1 LSPSERH
8 SSKRPNHHLV
18 VAWLYVLAGM
28 IFAMVVIG
36 GLTRLTESGLSMVE
50 WRPATGWLPPL
61 SDAAW
66 QAEFEKYQAFPQ
78 YQLLNQGMALEDFKN
93 IYWPEYLHRLMGRV
107 IGLAF
112 ALPFIWFALTRR
124 LPSGMAFKLGGIF
137 ALGAAQ
143 GALGWFMVLS
153 GLVDAPAV
161 SHYRLVAHLG
171 LAILLYG
178 LILSTAWSV
187 AAPQPDKNWHSA
199 GLAVSA
205 LIFLQILVG
214 GLVAGLDAGQI
225 HNTWPSMDG
234 AFLPDTAID
243 LEPAWRNFFDNPS
256 MVQFE
261 HRMLGYLASLAVV
274 GFGISL
280 SVSARN
286 ASRRRLGAVLL
297 AVLIGQMILGIV
309 TVLQGAP
316 AGIAALHQTGALV
329 LLTVALMAARRRSA
343 GG

>member
-1 LSPSERH
+1 
-8 SSKRPNHHLV
+8 
-18 VAWLYVLAGM
+18 M

-50 WRPATGWLPPL
+50 WRPVTGWLPPL

-66 QAEFEKYQAFPQ
+66 QEEFGKYQTFPQ
-78 YQLLNQGMALEDFKN
+78 YQLVNQGMSLDDFKN

-107 IGLAF
+107 IGLVF
-112 ALPFIWFALTRR
+112 ALPLIWFASTRR
-124 LPSGMAFKLGGIF
+124 LPSGLTLKLSGIF

-143 GALGWFMVLS
+143 GALGWFMVRS
-153 GLVDAPAV
+153 GLVNTPAV

-178 LILSTAWSV
+178 LILSTAWGV
-187 AAPQPDKNWHSA
+187 AAPRSAKSWQPV
-199 GLAVSA
+199 GLAVVA
-205 LIFLQILVG
+205 VIYFQILMG

-234 AFLPDTAID
+234 AFLPIAAFD
-243 LEPAWRNFFDNPS
+243 LEPLWRNFLDNPS

-261 HRMLGYLASLAVV
+261 HRMLGYLASLAVA
-274 GFGISL
+274 GFAVSL
-280 SVSARN
+280 RAG
-286 ASRRRLGAVLL
+286 AGDPSRRRLGSILL
-297 AVLIGQMILGIV
+297 AALIVQMGLGIA

-329 LLTVALMAARRRSA
+329 LLTVALLAARRRVA

>member
-1 LSPSERH
+1 
-8 SSKRPNHHLV
+8 LV
-18 VAWLYVLAGM
+18 IAWLYILAAM

-50 WRPATGWLPPL
+50 WRPVTGWLPPL
-61 SDAAW
+61 SDGAW
-66 QAEFEKYQAFPQ
+66 QEEFQKYQTFPQ
-78 YQLLNQGMALEDFKN
+78 YQLLNKGMALDDFKD

-107 IGLAF
+107 IGLVF
-112 ALPFIWFALTRR
+112 ALPLIWFASTRR
-124 LPSGMAFKLGGIF
+124 LPSGMALKLGGIF

-143 GALGWFMVLS
+143 GALGWFMVQS
-153 GLVDAPAV
+153 GLVNTPAV

-178 LILSTAWSV
+178 LILSTAWGV
-187 AAPQPDKNWHSA
+187 AAPQSAKSWQPA
-199 GLAVSA
+199 GLAVA
-205 LIFLQILVG
+205 AVIYVQILVG

-234 AFLPDTAID
+234 SFLPLAAFD
-243 LEPAWRNFFDNPS
+243 LEPLWRNFLDNPS

-261 HRMLGYLASLAVV
+261 HRMLGYLASLAVA
-274 GFGISL
+274 GLGISL
-280 SVSARN
+280 RTGAGDP
-286 ASRRRLGAVLL
+286 SRRRLGSILL
-297 AVLIGQMILGIV
+297 SVLIVQMGLGIA

-316 AGIAALHQTGALV
+316 AGFAALHQTGALV
-329 LLTVALMAARRRSA
+329 LLTVALLAARLRGS